1 MHTCSRAWHS
11 EDQDHRRGTAGAER
25 MRRSDWNDKKYF
37 GNHTGHDDDEWRSV
51 TRQSGSVK
59 EGRLDGIN
67 ISLDTLDREKYQEIT
82 GTDACETVRQAV
94 AAAAESGIRTKVN
107 TVLQSDGDK
116 TEWKALITLA
126 ESLPVDVR
134 FIELM
139 PIGYGKENTGVSNL
153 ELLDEIRKVYPDI
166 RKDSKI
172 HGNGPAV
179 YYQIPGFTGG
189 IGFISAMHGKF
200 CKNCNR
206 IPADFDRRPEAVS
219 VLWGYLS
226 IERFTAEWNRGR
238 DKKTDK
244 TSH

>member
-1 MHTCSRAWHS
+1 MHTCSRVWYS

-94 AAAAESGIRTKVN
+94 VAAAESVIRTKVN

-126 ESLPVDVR
+126 ESLPVDVNYR
-134 FIELM
+134 
-139 PIGYGKENTGVSNL
+139 T
-153 ELLDEIRKVYPDI
+153 
-166 RKDSKI
+166 
-172 HGNGPAV
+172 H
-179 YYQIPGFTGG
+179 
-189 IGFISAMHGKF
+189 
-200 CKNCNR
+200 
-206 IPADFDRRPEAVS
+206 ADR
-219 VLWGYLS
+219 LWKGEYRCVES
-226 IERFTAEWNRGR
+226 G
-238 DKKTDK
+238 
-244 TSH
+244 TSG